1 MPLRN
6 SRCQISSNFVAPEF
20 MREYVAPPIN
30 GYSREAPFTSY
41 ISIAPA
47 RLVSRAS
54 PRITVARK
62 PRFLSRLGSRN
73 HAAANAHRRRDSLLR
88 PLPPPLPRRS
98 CTRARPPVGGLE
110 ILVRP
115 RLLQPRSQFTRRRED
130 NRRTAQQRIPAGP
143 QDCAEPARNRAL
155 HSRCSIK

>member
-1 MPLRN
+1 MPKNHRGGPCPKTLTPTNTQKPLSN

-30 GYSREAPFTSY
+30 GHSPEAPFTAD
-41 ISIAPA
+41 ISIALT
-47 RLVSRAS
+47 RVVSRS
-54 PRITVARK
+54 PPRITVARQ

-88 PLPPPLPRRS
+88 PLPPPLPR
-98 CTRARPPVGGLE
+98 CAYTRACPPVRGPE

-115 RLLQPRSQFTRRRED
+115 RLLQSRSQFARRREH
-130 NRRTAQQRIPAGP
+130 NRRTA
-143 QDCAEPARNRAL
+143 
-155 HSRCSIK
+155 